1 MCSGT
6 SLGKR
11 LRRRRWRRQNIAR
24 TCERPTCDW
33 HRLTLRGRSQAA
45 NFSRSLRWPRRKP
58 MSWLSWI
65 LAYLFDCLHPDTT
78 FIVWTPY
85 CTYMRRGGAEW
96 VGYVVSI
103 LLLVLPALAQS
114 GSTASGSI
122 RGDVF
127 TKGTNGEPAV
137 LSGVLIVLHGPITKE
152 TESDAQGAFA
162 IDRLPPGTYQIEA
175 NAPRLY
181 AALAVEVSAGT
192 SSTVP
197 VEMNVAAVTSTTS
210 PQLTRLKAMDCAFSR
225 KVHHA

>member
-1 MCSGT
+1 M
-6 SLGKR
+6 
-11 LRRRRWRRQNIAR
+11 R
-24 TCERPTCDW
+24 T
-33 HRLTLRGRSQAA
+33 
-45 NFSRSLRWPRRKP
+45 
-58 MSWLSWI
+58 
-65 LAYLFDCLHPDTT
+65 
-78 FIVWTPY
+78 
-85 CTYMRRGGAEW
+85 W

-122 RGDVF
+122 RGGVF

-162 IDRLPPGTYQIEA
+162 IDGLPPGTYQIEA
-175 NAPRLY
+175 NASRLY
-181 AALAVEVSAGT
+181 AALAVEVSARR

-197 VEMNVAAVTSTTS
+197 VEINVAAVTSTMS
-210 PQLTRLKAMDCAFSR
+210 PQLTRLKAMNCAFSR